1 MNKTWKRQ
9 VFRHTALYTAILMF
23 SHTGGG
29 GGAQAQT
36 QTQTHKY
43 AIVMNGQNLP
53 EVKWGQDYKKLAQKS
68 NERQFT
74 HTTNFHI
81 KKNVTLSFNN
91 IDEVVA
97 EKKDVVVFGTATYLP
112 PYGKVSG
119 FDADKLKKRGDALGW
134 IKTTKPGLVGYSYEG
149 VTCQNNYNNASS
161 GCPELI
167 YKTQFSFGQ
176 QGLKKKT
183 TGGLDIA
190 EDKSRDNSPIYKL
203 QDYPGLGVS
212 FNLSSESLVKSIKY
226 NKIISS
232 FSEGVTQQNGTQ
244 NQHKDKNLVYTTGDY
259 QYKNKY
265 SSRYVGQ
272 NEHSA
277 IAFYLNAKL
286 HLLDKKNIKNI
297 AQGKTV
303 NLGTLK
309 SYVEPTAEWKNKR
322 QNYFQGNWTFEDK
335 GTVSVKLKLPEVKA
349 GRCVNKNNPNPN
361 AKAPSPALTAPALW
375 FGPVQNGKVQMYSA
389 SVSTYPDSSSSQI
402 FLQNLSRKDDTSKP
416 GRYSLKPLSTSEIKS
431 KEPNFTGRQTIIRLD
446 GRVQQIKLGQSNNE
460 VVGFNGNS
468 NNATFGIVSEGSFM
482 PDTSEWKKVLLPWTV
497 RVFAD
502 DSKFKEFNKEEKDN
516 KPKYSQ
522 KYRSR
527 DNGKRERNLGDIVNS
542 PIVAVGGYLAT
553 SANDG
558 MVHIFKKGNGGD
570 ERNYSL
576 KLSYIPGTMPRKDI
590 ENKDSTLAKELR
602 AFAEKGYVGDRY
614 GVDGGFVLRQVNLNG
629 KDHVFMFGAMG
640 FGGRGAYA
648 LDLTKADGS
657 DPTKASLFDVKDNG
671 NNGNNGNNRVELGY
685 TVGTPQIGKTHNGK
699 YAAFLASGYATKKID
714 DPTNKTAL
722 YVYDLE
728 NNGNLIKKI
737 EVKDGKGGLS
747 SPTLVD
753 KDLDGTVDIAYAG
766 DRGGKMYRFD
776 LSGQSPD
783 QWTVRPIF
791 EGTKPITS
799 APAISQLKDKRVV
812 IFGTGSD
819 LSEEDVDNMEEQY
832 IYGIFDDDTAT
843 TGTVNFSG
851 SGGGLLEQVLS
862 RDNDNKTLFLTDYKR
877 SDGSGSKGWV
887 VKLKDG
893 QRVTVKPTVVLRTA
907 FVTIRKYNDGGC
919 GAETAILGINTA
931 DGGKLTKKSARPIVP
946 DANKDVAQYSGHKQT
961 TKGKSIPI
969 GCMQKGNEIVCP
981 NGYVYDKPVN
991 VRYLD
996 EKKTDGFSTTA
1007 DGDAGGSGIDPAGKR
1022 SGKNNRCFSQKGVRT
1037 LLMNDLDSLD
1047 ITGPTCGMKR
1057 ISWREVFY

>member
-1 MNKTWKRQ
+1 MNKTLKRQ
-9 VFRHTALYTAILMF
+9 VFRHTALYAAILMF

-36 QTQTHKY
+36 SKY
-43 AIVMNGQNLP
+43 AIIMNERNQL
-53 EVKWGQDYKKLAQKS
+53 EVKQEGSYS
-68 NERQFT
+68 
-74 HTTNFHI
+74 
-81 KKNVTLSFNN
+81 TLREKDRKREYTYHNHKQGGGSVSFNN
-91 IDEVVA
+91 SDELVSRQSGTA
-97 EKKDVVVFGTATYLP
+97 VFGTATYLP
-112 PYGKVSG
+112 PYGKVSD
-119 FDADKLKKRGDALGW
+119 FDADALKERNNAAGW
-134 IKTTKPGLVGYSYEG
+134 IRTTRIALAGYSYAD
-149 VTCQNNYNNASS
+149 VVCRSNA
-161 GCPELI
+161 GCPKLV
-167 YKTQFSFGQ
+167 YKTQFSFGNS
-176 QGLKKKT
+176 GLAKKANG
-183 TGGLDIA
+183 GGLDIYV
-190 EDKSRDNSPIYKL
+190 DKSRDNSPIYKL
-203 QDYPGLGVS
+203 EDHPWLGVS
-212 FNLSSESLVKSIKY
+212 FNLSAKGTANDGKTI
-226 NKIISS
+226 NKFDEKNS
-232 FSEGVTQQNGTQ
+232 N
-244 NQHKDKNLVYTTGDY
+244 NNLVYTTESGDISLGNRHRETTAMAY
-259 QYKNKY
+259 
-265 SSRYVGQ
+265 
-272 NEHSA
+272 
-277 IAFYLNAKL
+277 YLNAKL
-286 HLLDKKNIKNI
+286 HLLDKKQIQNITD
-297 AQGKTV
+297 KTV
-303 NLGTLK
+303 QLGVLK
-309 SYVEPTAEWKNKR
+309 PSIDVR
-322 QNYFQGNWTFEDK
+322 QGNKGLAGLLTFWAKWDIK
-335 GTVSVKLKLPEVKA
+335 DDGKIPVKLGLQQVKA
-349 GRCVNKNNPNPN
+349 GRCINKDNPNPKS
-361 AKAPSPALTAPALW
+361 KAPSPALTAPALW

-389 SVSTYPDSSSSQI
+389 SVSTYPDSSSSRI
-402 FLQNLSRKDDTSKP
+402 FLQNLKRKNDPNKP
-416 GRYSLKPLSTSEIKS
+416 GRYSLADLSASEIKS

-446 GRVQQIKLGQSNNE
+446 GGVRHIQLDRNNE
-460 VVGFNGNS
+460 VTSFNGDNG
-468 NNATFGIVSEGSFM
+468 TFGIVKDLGVD
-482 PDTSEWKKVLLPWTV
+482 PDTNEWKKVLLPWTV
-497 RVFAD
+497 RASNND
-502 DSKFKEFNKEEKDN
+502 NQFKTFNQEEKDG

-527 DNGKRERNLGDIVNS
+527 DNNGNRDLGDIVNS

-570 ERNYSL
+570 AHNYSL

-590 ENKDSTLAKELR
+590 ENKESTLAKELR
-602 AFAEKGYVGDRY
+602 AFAEKSYVGDRY
-614 GVDGGFVLRQVNLNG
+614 GVDGGFVLRQY
-629 KDHVFMFGAMG
+629 KDRVFMFGAMG

-657 DPTKASLFDVKDNG
+657 DPTAVSLFDVKHD
-671 NNGNNGNNRVELGY
+671 NNGKNSNNSVQLGY
-685 TVGTPQIGKTHNGK
+685 TVGTPQIGKTHNDK

-728 NNGNLIKKI
+728 NNGTLIRKI

-766 DRGGKMYRFD
+766 DRGGNMYRFD
-776 LSGQSPD
+776 LSSQSPD

-819 LSEEDVDNMEEQY
+819 LSEEDVDNTDEQY

-843 TGTVNFSG
+843 TGSVNFSG
-851 SGGGLLEQVLS
+851 SGGGLLEQVLEQK
-862 RDNDNKTLFLTDYKR
+862 DKTLFLTDYKR
-877 SDGSGSKGWV
+877 SDGSGNKGWV

-907 FVTIRKYNDGGC
+907 FVTIHKYTGTDKC

-946 DANKDVAQYSGHKQT
+946 AANSKVAQYSGDKKT
-961 TKGKSIPI
+961 ASGKSIPI
-969 GCMQKGNEIVCP
+969 GCMEKDNGIVCP

-1007 DGDAGGSGIDPAGKR
+1007 DGDAGGSGIDPDGKR
-1022 SGKNNRCFSQKGVRT
+1022 AGKNNRCFSQKGVRT

-1047 ITGPTCGMKR
+1047 ITGPMCGMKR

>member
-1 MNKTWKRQ
+1 
-9 VFRHTALYTAILMF
+9 MF

-29 GGAQAQT
+29 GGAMA
-36 QTQTHKY
+36 QTHKY
-43 AIVMNGQNLP
+43 AIIMNERKQP
-53 EVKWGQDYKKLAQKS
+53 EVKSNVPSSIKDKDRKREYTHYKYNAGGGS
-68 NERQFT
+68 
-74 HTTNFHI
+74 
-81 KKNVTLSFNN
+81 VSFNN
-91 IDEVVA
+91 SDELVSRQNGTA
-97 EKKDVVVFGTATYLP
+97 VFGTATYLP

-119 FDADKLKKRGDALGW
+119 FDDKRLKERGNAVNW
-134 IKTTKPGLVGYSYEG
+134 IHTTHPGLIGYSY
-149 VTCQNNYNNASS
+149 ASVVCRS
-161 GCPELI
+161 GTGCPKLV
-167 YKTQFSFGQ
+167 YKTRFSFDNPDLVKNAGR
-176 QGLKKKT
+176 
-183 TGGLDIA
+183 LDRHT
-190 EDKSRDNSPIYKL
+190 DPSRENSPIYKL
-203 QDYPGLGVS
+203 KDYPWLGVS
-212 FNLSSESLVKSIKY
+212 FNLGAEGTTKDGKTINKLV
-226 NKIISS
+226 SS
-232 FSEGVTQQNGTQ
+232 FDENNNNQTIVSTTEGDPISLGDQQREHTAV
-244 NQHKDKNLVYTTGDY
+244 VY
-259 QYKNKY
+259 
-265 SSRYVGQ
+265 
-272 NEHSA
+272 
-277 IAFYLNAKL
+277 YLNAKL
-286 HLLDKKNIKNI
+286 HLLDKKQIQNITD
-297 AQGKTV
+297 KTV
-303 NLGTLK
+303 RLGVLK
-309 SYVEPTAEWKNKR
+309 PSIDVKI
-322 QNYFQGNWTFEDK
+322 QNTGLSGILGFHAKWDIKDNGQIP
-335 GTVSVKLKLPEVKA
+335 VKLGLQQVKA
-349 GRCVNKNNPNPN
+349 GRCINKPNPNPN
-361 AKAPSPALTAPALW
+361 KKDLSPALTAPALW

-389 SVSTYPDSSSSQI
+389 SVSTYPDSSSSRI
-402 FLQNLSRKDDTSKP
+402 FLQNLERKTDP
-416 GRYSLKPLSTSEIKS
+416 GRPGRHSLKPLSDTQIKS

-446 GRVQQIKLGQSNNE
+446 GGVQQIKLDKNKEATGL
-460 VVGFNGNS
+460 NGNTGK
-468 NNATFGIVSEGSFM
+468 NDTFGIVSEGSFT
-482 PDTSEWKKVLLPWTV
+482 PDVSEWKKVLLPWTV
-497 RVFAD
+497 RGFAD
-502 DSKFKEFNKEEKDN
+502 DSEFKKFNKEEKNNDN

-527 DNGKRERNLGDIVNS
+527 DNNNRDLGDIINS

-558 MVHIFKKGNGGD
+558 MVHIFKKGNGD
-570 ERNYSL
+570 ARDYSL

-590 ENKDSTLAKELR
+590 ENKESTLAKELR

-614 GVDGGFVLRQVNLNG
+614 GVDGGFVLRRITDDQD
-629 KDHVFMFGAMG
+629 KQKHFFMFGAMG
-640 FGGRGAYA
+640 LGGRGAYA
-648 LDLTKADGS
+648 LDLTKADDN

-699 YAAFLASGYATKKID
+699 YAAFLASGYATKDINNGE
-714 DPTNKTAL
+714 NKTAL

-843 TGTVNFSG
+843 TGSVNFSG
-851 SGGGLLEQVLS
+851 LGGGLLEQELKQEG
-862 RDNDNKTLFLTDYKR
+862 KTLFLTDYKR
-877 SDGSGSKGWV
+877 SDGSGNKGWV

-907 FVTIRKYNDGGC
+907 FVTIHKYTGTDKC

-946 DANKDVAQYSGHKQT
+946 AANSKVAQYSGDKKT
-961 TKGKSIPI
+961 SSGKSIPI
-969 GCMQKGNEIVCP
+969 GCMEKDNGIVCP

-996 EKKTDGFSTTA
+996 EKKTDDFPVTA
-1007 DGDAGGSGIDPAGKR
+1007 DGDAGGSGTFKEGKKPAR
-1022 SGKNNRCFSQKGVRT
+1022 NNRCFSGKGVRT

-1047 ITGPTCGMKR
+1047 ITGPMCGMKR
-1057 ISWREVFY
+1057 ISWREVFF